1 VAKFIF
7 KLAKNIVLFWFS
19 NCQIFLTVFKKK
31 SPDFSIFF
39 SRVAKNVKKFLEYI
53 QIWLNYIMDDR
64 QFSYITKMKK
74 RP

>member
-1 VAKFIF
+1 MAKI
-7 KLAKNIVLFWFS
+7 IVLFWFS
-19 NCQIFLTVFKKK
+19 NCQIFLAVFKKK
-31 SPDFSIFF
+31 ISRFLYFF
-39 SRVAKNVKKFLEYI
+39 LGVAKNVKKFLKYI